1 MGPVSGTSRHNTTSK
16 EAHLAASLHTSDHN
30 TATNKSGD
38 NYMFELSPRSR
49 SLIFTGKPPSQLLF
63 AGNIKIRG
71 LDAYVGA
78 LYHPGSDRSKL
89 TGDTVLLLASPFTTR
104 RSPSPDMA
112 VGRGQVDQ

>member
-1 MGPVSGTSRHNTTSK
+1 MGLVSGTSRHNTTSK
-16 EAHLAASLHTSDHN
+16 EAYLAASLHTSDHN